1 MNSLDEILENACRAR
16 LIPTVADSRKEER
29 AVSILLATLSV
40 IRPFAEQILKPCAVR
55 VKKTS
60 KISSYTEVKFPA
72 TDGSDGNRPDG
83 ILRLSTRNSQWT
95 ALLEAKTDNS
105 KISEEQ
111 IVRYAETARAYGIDA
126 VITLSNQLVALP
138 AHVPY
143 PISKKFT
150 KSCQFLHLSW
160 TSILTQALLT
170 LKDAEN
176 LDPDQVYILRE
187 MVRYFEHSNSGVKRF
202 DQMNPEWRDLIIGIR
217 DGRKFART
225 TPEIENTIAS
235 WHQEERD
242 ICLILSRCV
251 GEHISLR
258 IPRKH
263 QDDPGVRLREAS
275 ESLVSSQELRST
287 FVVPRAASN
296 LDVAVNLQRRT
307 ISCSME
313 LDAPGHR
320 AKASGRINWLV
331 RQLKNIEGDD
341 VIIRA
346 FWPRGRIPTQA
357 TLSDIR
363 ANPKC
368 LENGKAGAVPA
379 RFEII
384 VNKYLAGRFSKRR
397 NFIEDIEKL
406 VPEFYERIG
415 QHLRPWISPPP
426 AIGKQASARNIRVAE
441 SVAKPGSGD
450 LSQPRT
456 TLSKN
461 PHGSDGWQLD
471 SEENGNKD

>member
-1 MNSLDEILENACRAR
+1 MNSLDDILGRACHAK

-40 IRPFAEQILKPCAVR
+40 IRPFAEQILKPCAIR
-55 VKKTS
+55 VQKTS
-60 KISSYTEVKFPA
+60 KISSYTEVRFPG
-72 TDGSDGNRPDG
+72 TDENNRDRPDG
-83 ILRLSTRNSQWT
+83 ILRLSTRSNQWT

-111 IVRYAETARAYGIDA
+111 IARYAETAREYGIDA

-138 AHVPY
+138 THIPYEVP
-143 PISKKFT
+143 KKFT
-150 KSCQFLHLSW
+150 KSCQFIHLSW

-176 LDPDQVYILRE
+176 LNSDQAFILKE

-217 DGRKFART
+217 DGRKFIRT
-225 TPEIENTIAS
+225 APEIENTIAS

-263 QDDPGVRLREAS
+263 QDDPTVRLREAS
-275 ESLVSSQELRST
+275 ESLVSSQELRTT
-287 FVVPRAASN
+287 FIVPRAASN

-331 RQLKNIEGDD
+331 RQLKNIEDED

-346 FWPRGRIPTQA
+346 FWLRGRIPTQA

-368 LENGKAGAVPA
+368 LENGKAGAVPTK
-379 RFEII
+379 FEII
-384 VNKYLAGRFSKRR
+384 VNKYLAGRFSRRR

-415 QHLRPWISPPP
+415 QHLRPWVAPPP
-426 AIGKQASARNIRVAE
+426 TIGKQTSDRDVRVSEPVEKPSSDNLSLSGATLSQNPSRPDGWKLDSAE
-441 SVAKPGSGD
+441 SGSED
-450 LSQPRT
+450 
-456 TLSKN
+456 
-461 PHGSDGWQLD
+461 
-471 SEENGNKD
+471 